1 MTNYLASFITQLKS
15 LKLPSWMD
23 KGEPAKL
30 LNACREYWAKMAYW
44 VQWPLHQFN
53 ALTCDEQILDLLAY
67 ERDISRLDGEPLNLY
82 RRRVHFALENA
93 KDAGE
98 IAGFIRIFRR
108 LGIGYV
114 ELEERQPGLDWDI
127 ITVNVSDS
135 QLADNTELMMS
146 IIQMYGR
153 TCRRYRFQVIA
164 VQSMRIRC
172 GLIDGQYQSFAA
184 SLPLAAEQRVKPRVY
199 HAKI

>member
-1 MTNYLASFITQLKS
+1 MTDFLRQLKS
-15 LKLPSWMD
+15 LALPSWMD

-30 LNACREYWAKMAYW
+30 LNACREFWAKISYW
-44 VQWPLHQFN
+44 VQWPLHQYS
-53 ALTCDEQILDLLAY
+53 ALTCEEQILDLLAY
-67 ERDISRLDGEPLNLY
+67 ERDITRLDGEPLSLY

-98 IAGFIRIFRR
+98 VAGFIRIFKR

-135 QLADNTELMMS
+135 QLADNSELMMS

-164 VQSMRIRC
+164 VQSLHIRC
-172 GLIDGQYQSFAA
+172 GMINGQYQNFTA
-184 SLPLAAEQRVKPRVY
+184 SLPQAVTQQKPRVY
-199 HAKI
+199 SAKI

>member
-1 MTNYLASFITQLKS
+1 MTDFLNGFLRQLKS

-30 LNACREYWAKMAYW
+30 LNACREYWLKITYW
-44 VQWPLHQFN
+44 VQWPLHQYS
-53 ALTCDEQILDLLAY
+53 ALTCEEQILDLLAY
-67 ERDISRLDGEPLNLY
+67 ERDITRLDGEPLSLY

-98 IAGFIRIFRR
+98 VAGFIRIFKR

-135 QLADNTELMMS
+135 QLADNSELMMS

-164 VQSMRIRC
+164 VQSLHIRC
-172 GLIDGQYQSFAA
+172 GMINGQYQNFTA
-184 SLPLAAEQRVKPRVY
+184 SLPQAVTQQKPRVY
-199 HAKI
+199 SAKI